1 MSIRRAR
8 IRVVD
13 KHDAVADED
22 IVFDDDSLADE
33 RVTRDLAALADVG
46 VLLDLDEGAYLRLV
60 ADLAPVE
67 IDKLRQ
73 PHILAKLDVV

>member
-1 MSIRRAR
+1 M
-8 IRVVD
+8 
-13 KHDAVADED
+13 
-22 IVFDDDSLADE
+22 VFDDDSLADE
-33 RVTRDLAALADVG
+33 GVTRYFAALADFG

-60 ADLAPVE
+60 ADLTPIE